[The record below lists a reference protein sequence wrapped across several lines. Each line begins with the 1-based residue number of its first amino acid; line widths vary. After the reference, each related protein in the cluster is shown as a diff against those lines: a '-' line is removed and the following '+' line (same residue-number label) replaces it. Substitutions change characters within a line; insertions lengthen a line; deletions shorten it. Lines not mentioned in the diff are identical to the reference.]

1 MQVNWYI
8 AKSEYLE
15 DASELSAKLEYL
27 EDASELA
34 AKLEYLEDASE
45 LVYSQVRV
53 SGRCK

>member
-1 MQVNWYI
+1 MQVNWYT
-8 AKSEYLE
+8 AKS
-15 DASELSAKLEYL
+15 EYL

-45 LVYSQVRV
+45 LVYSRVRV

>member
-8 AKSEYLE
+8 AESEYLE
-15 DASELSAKLEYL
+15 DASEL
-27 EDASELA
+27 ELA

-45 LVYSQVRV
+45 LVYSRVRV

>member
-8 AKSEYLE
+8 AES
-15 DASELSAKLEYL
+15 EYL

-45 LVYSQVRV
+45 LVYSRVRV